1 MQNHPSSLKPT
12 NVPRTGEDTRPLGT
26 IIAELW
32 ENTERLAR
40 QEIALGLAQVDQR
53 VDHIKGDLARVTLG
67 GAVLYAGVLSLVA
80 AVVLLLAKAIDPWL
94 SALIVGAVVGGTG
107 YALLQRGQKRLGHE
121 ATEVGHDFKR
131 AGQEVKESASA
142 YTGNR
147 SMREALK

>member
-80 AVVLLLAKAIDPWL
+80 AMVLLLAKAIDPWL
-94 SALIVGAVVGGTG
+94 SALIVGVVVGGTG
-107 YALLQRGQKRLGHE
+107 YALLQRGQQRLGHE
-121 ATEVGHDFKR
+121 ATEVGHDMKR
-131 AGQEVKESASA
+131 AGEEVKESASA